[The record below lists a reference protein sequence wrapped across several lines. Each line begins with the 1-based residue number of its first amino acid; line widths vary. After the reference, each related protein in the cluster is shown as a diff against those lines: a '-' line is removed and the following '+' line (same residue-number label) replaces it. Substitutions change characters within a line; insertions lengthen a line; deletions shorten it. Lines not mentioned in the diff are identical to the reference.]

1 LKSIANKAM
10 PTFLSLPAVHQE
22 IEKMTAAGDILI
34 GETILS
40 QETTEGL
47 VDGHLVPKELVVT
60 LKADNPEDLTEEA
73 IRNAIPAAV
82 KVIRN
87 GPVIRCVM
95 ANRQAV
101 DNLDIGGQA
110 VKLVEYKKPEVKGLV
125 SRLCDVIHKMLVEE
139 LPRCKFIHG
148 MFSFCLLTW
157 CFFVFLFVWPFV

>member
-1 LKSIANKAM
+1 M

-87 GPVIRCVM
+87 GPVIRCHGKP
-95 ANRQAV
+95 ASCRQPGYRWAGCEACG
-101 DNLDIGGQA
+101 I
-110 VKLVEYKKPEVKGLV
+110 
-125 SRLCDVIHKMLVEE
+125 
-139 LPRCKFIHG
+139 
-148 MFSFCLLTW
+148 
-157 CFFVFLFVWPFV
+157 